1 MLKGP
6 RKFNFAFERSGLT
19 RFGGL
24 GLVWSFCR
32 SLQIRRF
39 LQVFVRWPDYDYR
52 GYHPADLFLAHTF
65 SIVAGLGRT
74 KSTQYLAHNGLIP
87 PLLGLNAFPHR
98 HTLRSF
104 LRRFDAASRRSLEA
118 AHDKLR
124 AVCGNSQGFLRD
136 EQNPDPEF
144 LGQRNLPGSDPRGLR
159 IGPRVAK
166 AVSASG
172 SATLE
177 HPHLAARALVASG
190 RTGPAGTSQLAGSAR
205 PVSPARPFCKNP
217 AGRDPSAP
225 ADLTNFTNA
234 RTRVLYKIE
243 GC

>member
-1 MLKGP
+1 
-6 RKFNFAFERSGLT
+6 
-19 RFGGL
+19 
-24 GLVWSFCR
+24 
-32 SLQIRRF
+32 
-39 LQVFVRWPDYDYR
+39 
-52 GYHPADLFLAHTF
+52 
-65 SIVAGLGRT
+65 
-74 KSTQYLAHNGLIP
+74 
-87 PLLGLNAFPHR
+87 
-98 HTLRSF
+98 
-104 LRRFDAASRRSLEA
+104 
-118 AHDKLR
+118 
-124 AVCGNSQGFLRD
+124 
-136 EQNPDPEF
+136 
-144 LGQRNLPGSDPRGLR
+144 
-159 IGPRVAK
+159 
-166 AVSASG
+166 VSASG